1 MQEKSEEEDVFLK
14 LWHQAMAEV
23 DFLARKIA
31 SAASCDEEELVQE
44 KEQCSRVPLM
54 IEKKDLV
61 GASLSM
67 QGAELKQGSH
77 PNLMQGEVPE
87 VSGLKEDAETMVDR
101 MHSMLEEELGLKEE
115 KVTGVEK
122 DRHELSPL
130 VADKLLPPDREA
142 SVVGA
147 LTSGGNVKYK
157 LLLEEEMS
165 KEEMDLEAEWI
176 KSRPKENFAEAAEQP
191 DFKKL
196 MLRQVNLN
204 IKEVKKHAD
213 AKQLNYIMKEEIN
226 EVGEVVMMLGKT
238 AQMEMMS
245 KLMKEEV
252 GEVVTKANPEAKE
265 KFKKCDNS
273 FPHEPGAE
281 SESSKIKEIK
291 EIDPW
296 AHWIRWR
303 RYGAAECFPRLSKK
317 AEEAEAQTS
326 SREEKTKF
334 SHPEM
339 KVETVLYTA
348 EQSRLLAEV
357 EAWGEEDAK
366 PGLHVELIPA
376 KVEAWGHEDAEADIF
391 ERSESKQEAEEKLA
405 AHTTKA
411 EAVERRLPRLEKG
424 DSNSMIDKLAEN
436 SASNQLE
443 EELKKE
449 QGGEPHLIIDKQNLV
464 EMSLSKKVEM
474 KWMHALKAEA
484 VQVRNVKL
492 KLMKEELLEFCK
504 QCLEEEECEKE
515 GCECEAL
522 QLLVDEQAA
531 NAG

>member
-1 MQEKSEEEDVFLK
+1 MLGEALQGEAEEADVFIK
-14 LWHQAMAEV
+14 LWHQALAEEM
-23 DFLARKIA
+23 DRERDELIADIWMEMNRKA
-31 SAASCDEEELVQE
+31 EEEMMAASELVQE
-44 KEQCSRVPLM
+44 KKEQYKEVPLM
-54 IEKKDLV
+54 TDKQDLIGV
-61 GASLSM
+61 SMSM
-67 QGAELKQGSH
+67 QVEG
-77 PNLMQGEVPE
+77 
-87 VSGLKEDAETMVDR
+87 VSDMKADAETMVDR
-101 MHSMLEEELGLKEE
+101 MHSTLE
-115 KVTGVEK
+115 
-122 DRHELSPL
+122 
-130 VADKLLPPDREA
+130 
-142 SVVGA
+142 
-147 LTSGGNVKYK
+147 
-157 LLLEEEMS
+157 EEEMS
-165 KEEMDLEAEWI
+165 KEEMDLKADWI
-176 KSRPKENFAEAAEQP
+176 GRRSKENFAEAVEQP

-196 MLRQVNLN
+196 MLRQLNLN
-204 IKEVKKHAD
+204 TKEVEKHAD
-213 AKQLNYIMKEEIN
+213 AKQLYYIKKAEIN
-226 EVGEVVMMLGKT
+226 EVGKVVKMLGND
-238 AQMEMMS
+238 AQMKMKS
-245 KLMKEEV
+245 KLLKEEL
-252 GEVVTKANPEAKE
+252 GEAVTKANPEARE
-265 KFKKCDNS
+265 KFNKCDNS
-273 FPHEPGAE
+273 FPYEPGAAPE
-281 SESSKIKEIK
+281 QSKIKEVK

-296 AHWIRWR
+296 AHWGRWR
-303 RYGAAECFPRLSKK
+303 KCGAAECFPRLSKK
-317 AEEAEAQTS
+317 AEMAEAQTS

-348 EQSRLLAEV
+348 EQCRLLAEV
-357 EAWGEEDAK
+357 EAFGEEDAK
-366 PGLHVELIPA
+366 PGLHVELLPA

-391 ERSESKQEAEEKLA
+391 ERSESKQEAEVKLA

-411 EAVERRLPRLEKG
+411 ETVERRLPRLEKG